1 MWTLKSKTKWKQT
14 HRYRKQTADC
24 QTGEGVGYNI

>member
-24 QTGEGVGYNI
+24 QKGRGVDII